1 MPSRTVLSLLILNLL
16 FCAGCGESGPE
27 RKETA
32 KVTGQVFVDGKP
44 ADTLQFTC
52 HDKLGVDKELPTY
65 SSGITDAEGKFELN
79 TYEKGDGV
87 PPGKYAVT
95 FVWGEYSMHTM
106 QYGGPDKL
114 QGRYSDAQAPQF
126 EFAVESGE
134 KKDLG
139 KIELTTKGEIT
150 KISR

>member
-52 HDKLGVDKELPTY
+52 HDKLGVDK
-65 SSGITDAEGKFELN
+65 
-79 TYEKGDGV
+79 
-87 PPGKYAVT
+87 
-95 FVWGEYSMHTM
+95 
-106 QYGGPDKL
+106 
-114 QGRYSDAQAPQF
+114 
-126 EFAVESGE
+126 
-134 KKDLG
+134 
-139 KIELTTKGEIT
+139 
-150 KISR
+150 